1 MDRRQYSAS
10 AMRNREPILDVLKK
24 HLPASGTVLEI
35 ASGSGE
41 HAVYF
46 APQFPNLNWQA
57 TNFDDTQL
65 DSVIDWIAHSPSG
78 NLLPPLKLDATA
90 TLWPIE
96 SAGCL
101 ATPITAIFN
110 VNMIHISPW
119 CVCEGLMAG
128 AGRTLEKGGRLFIYG
143 PFKINGQHT
152 APTNAEFDRWLRADN
167 ADYGIRD
174 QANVIAEA
182 EKKGLVHVEA
192 VSMPANNFLQIFE
205 RT

>member
-41 HAVYF
+41 HAIYF

-57 TNFDDTQL
+57 TNLEDTQL

-78 NLLPPLKLDATA
+78 NLLPPLKLDATS
-90 TLWPIE
+90 TVWPME
-96 SAGCL
+96 SASFP

-119 CVCEGLMAG
+119 RVCEGLMAG

-143 PFKINGQHT
+143 PFKVDGQHT
-152 APTNAEFDRWLRADN
+152 APTNAEFDRWLKADN
-167 ADYGIRD
+167 ANYGIRD
-174 QANVIAEA
+174 QQNVIAEA

-192 VSMPANNFLQIFE
+192 VAMPANNFLQIFE

>member
-10 AMRNREPILDVLKK
+10 AMRNRDPILDVFKK
-24 HLPASGTVLEI
+24 YLPASGTVLEI

-41 HAVYF
+41 HAVHF

-57 TNFDDTQL
+57 TNFDDNQL

-78 NLLPPLKLDATA
+78 NLLTPLKLDATA
-90 TLWPIE
+90 TVWPIE
-96 SAGCL
+96 SAGYL

-119 CVCEGLMAG
+119 RVCEGLMAG
-128 AGRTLEKGGRLFIYG
+128 AGRVLEARSRLFIYG
-143 PFKINGQHT
+143 PFKVDGQHT
-152 APTNAEFDRWLRADN
+152 ASTNEDFDAWLKADDAEH
-167 ADYGIRD
+167 GIRD
-174 QANVIAEA
+174 QQNVIAEA
-182 EKKGLVHVEA
+182 EKNGLVHVEA
-192 VSMPANNFLQIFE
+192 VSMPANNFLQVFE